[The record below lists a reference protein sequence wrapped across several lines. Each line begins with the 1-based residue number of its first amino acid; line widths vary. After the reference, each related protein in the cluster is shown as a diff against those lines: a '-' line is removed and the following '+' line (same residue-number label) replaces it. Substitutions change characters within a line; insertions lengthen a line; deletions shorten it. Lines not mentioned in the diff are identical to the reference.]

1 MKSLVSDIQKCS
13 VNDGPGIR
21 TAVFLKGCNMRCT
34 WCHNPE
40 TVSFEKQIF
49 WNRRLCTQP
58 GICYDVCPEN
68 AINLPIPP
76 EEAQAEGSTYQ
87 KIIRDRCTLC
97 MECVTACPQGA
108 FEISGKEMSVEDVLN
123 VVQQDQLFYDNSG
136 GGLTLS
142 GGELTSH
149 QVFARALLQGAKK
162 RHLHIAIDTNGHC
175 DWPVLEELAGM
186 ADVVLFDIKHLD
198 NEAHKKATGVGNKKV
213 LANLER
219 LSQTGVEIWVRIPVI
234 PDLTN
239 SVEYQVQV
247 ADFLAGLTGKIS
259 RVDLIP
265 YHNWCQSK
273 YDWLGEDW
281 GHADNEAIE
290 PGELEKFRGLYE
302 SKGLRVVIGGSGFAT
317 TN

>member
-87 KIIRDRCTLC
+87 KIIRNRCTLC
-97 MECVTACPQGA
+97 MECVSTCPQGA
-108 FEISGKEMSVEDVLN
+108 FEISGREMSVEDVLK

-186 ADVVLFDIKHLD
+186 ADVVLYDVKHLD
-198 NEAHKKATGVGNKKV
+198 NEAHKKATGVGNKKI
-213 LANLER
+213 LANLEK
-219 LSQTGVEIWVRIPVI
+219 LAQTGVEIWVRIPVI
-234 PDLTN
+234 PDLTD
-239 SVEYQVQV
+239 SVEYQARV
-247 ADFLAGLTGKIS
+247 ADFLAGLTGKIA

-281 GHADNEAIE
+281 GHANNEAIE
-290 PGELEKFRGLYE
+290 PAELEKFRGFYE
-302 SKGLRVVIGGSGFAT
+302 SKGLRVVMGGSGFAT